1 MKLTPVL
8 LVESI
13 ENSLTFWTERMGWQ
27 RTVEVPEGD
36 HLGFVIVVRE
46 GAELMLQT
54 FDSVSKDEPK
64 FAGTPKACR
73 ASLFVEVTDWS
84 DTLKRLQVTRSRCRN
99 VKLSTGCARLGCSN
113 QTVTW
118 SFLPPGNKKA

>member
-84 DTLKRLQVTRSRCRN
+84 DTLKRLQGYEIAMPERETFYGMREIGVFEPN
-99 VKLSTGCARLGCSN
+99 GHVVVFAAR
-113 QTVTW
+113 Q
-118 SFLPPGNKKA
+118 